1 MILPDT
7 SIWVDHLR
15 REDETLEARLEDR
28 HILIHPFVIGEV
40 AFGHIPRRAAV
51 LFRLNWLPRG
61 KVADNSEVLRFIDDH
76 KLIATRI
83 GYVDPHLLASCR
95 LTADTLLWTRDKRL
109 LAVAADCRWRSDF
122 DRIY

>member
-28 HILIHPFVIGEV
+28 HVLIHPFVIGEV
-40 AFGHIPRRAAV
+40 ALGHIPRGAEV
-51 LFRLNWLPRG
+51 LLRLNWLPRV
-61 KVADNSEVLRFIDDH
+61 KVADNSEVLRFIDRH
-76 KLIATRI
+76 KLVGTGI
-83 GYVDPHLLASCR
+83 GYVDAHLLASCR

-109 LAVAADCRWRSDF
+109 LVVAARLSLAVG
-122 DRIY
+122 I